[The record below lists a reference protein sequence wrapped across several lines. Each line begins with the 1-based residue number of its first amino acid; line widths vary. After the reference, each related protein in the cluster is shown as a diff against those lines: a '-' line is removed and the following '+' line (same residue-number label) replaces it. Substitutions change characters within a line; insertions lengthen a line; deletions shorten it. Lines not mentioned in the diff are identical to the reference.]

1 MVDGPQPLPWSDPQT
16 PCLLTTRFEADRSHE
31 ECDHS
36 AQAHVP
42 GERGPSM
49 TSRGLLD
56 SGARGDAL
64 VCRSAVLLFRARRKA
79 GVAGEELAPD
89 VERLLSAVALEL
101 ETDPG
106 SIPVTLRCAAVQL
119 AERLVQRSSIPIS
132 HHTVD
137 DEPVELRR
145 SNHRETSETDH
156 RSGTPFSPSIR
167 LGRMG

>member
-1 MVDGPQPLPWSDPQT
+1 
-16 PCLLTTRFEADRSHE
+16 
-31 ECDHS
+31 
-36 AQAHVP
+36 
-42 GERGPSM
+42 M
-49 TSRGLLD
+49 TSHGLLD
-56 SGARGDAL
+56 SAARGDAL

-79 GVAGEELAPD
+79 GEAGEELAPD
-89 VERLLSAVALEL
+89 VERLLSAVALEH

-106 SIPVTLRCAAVQL
+106 SIPVTPRCAAVQL

-137 DEPVELRR
+137 DEPVELQR

-156 RSGTPFSPSIR
+156 RSGTPFSQSMR